1 MMSHLT
7 NIQTKEHKHTA
18 ANALCRFHSII
29 VTTVH
34 TVSGDMDALQ
44 AMTG

>member
-29 VTTVH
+29 VTVH

-44 AMTG
+44 AMTA